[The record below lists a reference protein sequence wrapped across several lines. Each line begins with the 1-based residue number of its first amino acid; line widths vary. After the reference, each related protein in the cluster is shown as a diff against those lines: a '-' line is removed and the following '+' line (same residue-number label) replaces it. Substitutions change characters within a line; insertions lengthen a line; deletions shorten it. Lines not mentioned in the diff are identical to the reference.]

1 MVSLVAKHMH
11 QVSELWNENPQVNH
25 AYKKADVL
33 AASILNLIYVTFQK
47 LGNVNNSIVLY
58 ICKV

>member
-1 MVSLVAKHMH
+1 MAEHMS

-33 AASILNLIYVTFQK
+33 AASILNLIHVTFQK
-47 LGNVNNSIVLY
+47 LGNENHIIVLY
-58 ICKV
+58 IFKA

>member
-1 MVSLVAKHMH
+1 MAEHMS

-47 LGNVNNSIVLY
+47 LGNENHIIVLY
-58 ICKV
+58 IFKA

>member
-1 MVSLVAKHMH
+1 MAEHMS

-25 AYKKADVL
+25 AHKKADVL

-47 LGNVNNSIVLY
+47 LGNENHIIVLY
-58 ICKV
+58 IFKA